1 MARKE
6 NIQDLAVA
14 EILPAEKTKEDLRKA
29 LNEIKEKPDVVGYI
43 LRNSTSAAIDLK
55 DPSKLIDYAILSSS
69 ALETGEELAEIFE
82 LGKIKNVVIEGGTV
96 NVLST
101 SIDENKVSIFLEK
114 TANYEKIL
122 RNLLSL

>member
-69 ALETGEELAEIFE
+69 ALETGGELAEIFE

>member
-29 LNEIKEKPDVVGYI
+29 LNEIKEKPDVIGYI

-69 ALETGEELAEIFE
+69 ALETGEELAQIFE

-122 RNLLSL
+122 KNLLSL

>member
-69 ALETGEELAEIFE
+69 ALETGGELAEIFE

-122 RNLLSL
+122 